1 LAVASKNKRSN
12 YLIDKSFQL
21 NFIVK
26 FIALIVTCA
35 VISGVILAGYYYIKH
50 DAILNNGKEMFLKV
64 IKPEITQKQSV
75 HKDAIVF
82 GDKKYAIFN
91 EDLFFVDSDIM
102 YPVYDSKKYRMKD
115 NQLEVLVE
123 TKGTNKRWA
132 RTPIPRGYS
141 VKDGKLGQT
150 IRDGG
155 KDVFSEIK
163 QPLRSE
169 GADSIDLNNIQFE
182 PRYYDRFDL
191 VWPALLFST
200 LLFMVISV
208 IFGIFFT
215 HRLAGPIYRISISLD
230 RMIAGDFGFHIKL
243 RRTDAFQHIASKL
256 NTLMQVIDRK
266 QSSSRPAPAPKA
278 APKKAAPKAAGN
290 KAAPKKPGSKR

>member
-1 LAVASKNKRSN
+1 VASKNKRSN

-35 VISGVILAGYYYIKH
+35 VLSGVILAGYYYLSH
-50 DAILNNGKEMFLKV
+50 DMVLNKGEEMYLRV
-64 IKPEITQKQSV
+64 EKPIVPQKQSLI
-75 HKDAIVF
+75 KDAQVSP
-82 GDKKYAIFN
+82 DKKFAVLN
-91 EDLFFVDSDIM
+91 ENLYIVDNDTM
-102 YPVYDSKKYRMKD
+102 YPVYDSKKYRMEKET
-115 NQLEVLVE
+115 LEMLVSVA
-123 TKGTNKRWA
+123 GTNERWA
-132 RTPIPRGYS
+132 RVPAPRGYS
-141 VKDGKLGQT
+141 VKDGKLGKT
-150 IRDGG
+150 ILDGG
-155 KDVFSEIK
+155 KNVFSEIK
-163 QPLRSE
+163 QPVRT
-169 GADSIDLNNIQFE
+169 DVDKKIDLNSLKIKGV
-182 PRYYDRFDL
+182 YDRFDL

-266 QSSSRPAPAPKA
+266 QSGGSKA
-278 APKKAAPKAAGN
+278 AAGTKPAQVKTVATK

>member
-1 LAVASKNKRSN
+1 MASKNKRSN

-35 VISGVILAGYYYIKH
+35 VLSGVILAGYYYLSH
-50 DAILNNGKEMFLKV
+50 DMVLNKGEEMYLRV
-64 IKPEITQKQSV
+64 EKPIIPQKQSLI
-75 HKDAIVF
+75 KDAQVSADKQYAVLNGNLYIV
-82 GDKKYAIFN
+82 DN
-91 EDLFFVDSDIM
+91 ETM
-102 YPVYDSKKYRMKD
+102 YPVYDSKKYRMEKET
-115 NQLEVLVE
+115 LEMLVSS
-123 TKGTNKRWA
+123 TGTNERWA
-132 RTPIPRGYS
+132 RVPAPRGYS
-141 VKDGKLGQT
+141 VKEGKLGKT
-150 IRDGG
+150 ILDGG
-155 KDVFSEIK
+155 KKVFSEIK
-163 QPLRSE
+163 QPVRT
-169 GADSIDLNNIQFE
+169 DDQKIDLNSLKIKGV
-182 PRYYDRFDL
+182 YDRFDL

-266 QSSSRPAPAPKA
+266 QAGSSKTVAMPKSAPA
-278 APKKAAPKAAGN
+278 KKAAPKTVVTK